1 MQKRQFEIVA
11 QDPSVKRNGKVL
23 TAKINL
29 PAEDLDKGPMGYA
42 IYVVDYDA
50 SAATMYKPA
59 VLDPAIEEVKAPTT
73 ITGLREDAT
82 YHAMNVYAI
91 VMRTLLRFEFALG
104 RRVGWG
110 IRGHQLKVVPHAFE
124 EANAFY
130 SPELEAVLFGYVHG
144 RQPMFLCLSHDIIAH
159 ETAHALL
166 DGLRDKFMAPS
177 SPDQA
182 ALHEAF
188 ADIVALLSVF
198 SLPEVV
204 ENLVKA
210 GIEDDI
216 EKGIEHEEA
225 PDGFVHKS
233 LLSWEWLKG
242 TALLG
247 LAEEMRAEA
256 AEARVNALRRSV
268 EIKPDRNIL
277 KRLEFGEEH
286 RRGEVLVA
294 GVMRAFLAAWVA
306 RIRELGDPR
315 DANSLVGL
323 KRVAEEGADIAD
335 VLLTMTIRG
344 IDYTPPIHITFGDF
358 LSAILTADSEVR
370 ADDSRY
376 KLRTHLLTEMG
387 AYGIEPSSDSDG
399 GRWDQPGIKLR
410 REGSH
415 LGGLQTDP
423 TEMFRHIWNNR
434 SAKLLNLNTDA
445 FNRVASVRPCVRVS
459 PDDGFQI
466 RETVVEWVQYLKV
479 SADRLPDYGLRRP
492 RSMPA
497 TVEVPLEAGSTLILD
512 EYGELKYNI
521 RNGLPS
527 KDSSPTAK
535 RVWQD
540 RIKYLWEGGYLREAA
555 PATLRRTDRS
565 ASLASFHL
573 RRVFEPALASD
584 EKAAALRRQAEQR
597 RAKEAW
603 R

>member
-11 QDPSVKRNGKVL
+11 QDPSVRRNGKVL
-23 TAKINL
+23 TAKIAL
-29 PAEDLDKGPMGYA
+29 PWEDLDPGPMGYA

-50 SAATMYKPA
+50 SAAAMYRPA
-59 VLDPAIEEVKAPTT
+59 VLAVDTEAVEAPSTLT
-73 ITGLREDAT
+73 ELRGNSA
-82 YHAMNVYAI
+82 YHALNAYAI

-130 SPELEAVLFGYVHG
+130 SPDLEALLFGYVLG
-144 RQPMFLCLSHDIIAH
+144 RQPIFLCLSHDIIAH

-204 ENLVKA
+204 ENL
-210 GIEDDI
+210 IRPIEEDDDD
-216 EKGIEHEEA
+216 A
-225 PDGFVHKS
+225 PDGFIHKS
-233 LLSWEWLKG
+233 MLTWERLKD

-247 LAEEMRAEA
+247 LAEDMRADA
-256 AEARVNALRRSV
+256 ADARVNALRRSV
-268 EIKPDRNIL
+268 ELKPDRNIL
-277 KRLEFGEEH
+277 NRLEFGEEH

-294 GVMRAFLAAWVA
+294 GVMRAFLFAWVD
-306 RIRELGDPR
+306 RIRGLGDPR
-315 DANSLVGL
+315 NANSLVGV

-335 VLLTMTIRG
+335 VLLTMAIRG

-358 LSAILTADSEVR
+358 LSAMLTADSEVR

-376 KLRTHLLTEMG
+376 ELRTHLLTEMA
-387 AYGIEPSSDSDG
+387 AYGIEPSSGSDDG
-399 GRWDQPGIKLR
+399 CWDPPDMRLI

-434 SAKLLNLNTDA
+434 KPERLNLNTDA

-479 SADRLPDYGLRRP
+479 TADKLSDFGLRRP
-492 RSMPA
+492 RSMPVD
-497 TVEVPLEAGSTLILD
+497 TEVPLEAGSTLILD

-527 KDSSPTAK
+527 RESSPKA
-535 RVWQD
+535 RRAWQE
-540 RIKYLWEGGYLREAA
+540 RISYLWEAGYLGGS
-555 PATLRRTDRS
+555 DRS

-584 EKAAALRRQAEQR
+584 DEEAEIRRETEER
-597 RAKEAW
+597 RLKEAW

>member
-1 MQKRQFEIVA
+1 MQKRQFEIIA
-11 QDPSVKRNGKVL
+11 QDPSVRRDGKVL
-23 TAKINL
+23 TAKVAL
-29 PAEDLDKGPMGYA
+29 PWEDLDQGPMGYA

-50 SAATMYKPA
+50 SSANMYQPA
-59 VLDPAIEEVKAPTT
+59 VLSLETATVEAPSTLT
-73 ITGLREDAT
+73 ALRQDSA
-82 YHAMNVYAI
+82 YHALNAYAI

-130 SPELEAVLFGYVHG
+130 SPDLEALLFGYVLG
-144 RQPMFLCLSHDIIAH
+144 RQPIFLCLSHDIVAH

-198 SLPEVV
+198 SLPEVPQ
-204 ENLVKA
+204 NLIKQ
-210 GIEDDI
+210 GIKDDD
-216 EKGIEHEEA
+216 A

-233 LLSWEWLKG
+233 LLTWEQLKK

-247 LAEEMRAEA
+247 LAEDMRADA

-268 EIKPDRNIL
+268 EIEPDRNIL

-294 GVMRAFLAAWVA
+294 GVLRAFLFAWVD
-306 RIRELGDPR
+306 RIKSLGDPR
-315 DANSLVGL
+315 DSQSLVGL
-323 KRVAEEGADIAD
+323 ERVAEEGADIAD
-335 VLLTMTIRG
+335 VLLTMVIRG

-358 LSAILTADSEVR
+358 LSAMLTADAEVR

-376 KLRTHLLTEMG
+376 RLRTHLKTQMA
-387 AYGIEPSSDSDG
+387 AYGIEPSSGSADG
-399 GRWDQPGIKLR
+399 CWDPAGIKLI

-415 LGGLQTDP
+415 LVGLQTDP

-434 SAKLLNLNTDA
+434 APDLLNLNTDA

-479 SADRLPDYGLRRP
+479 TADKLPDYGLRRP
-492 RSMPA
+492 RSMPLD
-497 TVEVPLEAGSTLILD
+497 TEVPLEAGSTLILD
-512 EYGELKYNI
+512 EYGELKYNV
-521 RNGLPS
+521 RNGLPTRDS
-527 KDSSPTAK
+527 KPAA
-535 RVWQD
+535 RRHWQD
-540 RIKYLWEGGYLREAA
+540 RIAYLWEAGYLAG
-555 PATLRRTDRS
+555 PNRS
-565 ASLASFHL
+565 ESLASFHL

-584 EKAAALRRQAEQR
+584 EKQAEIRRVAEER

>member
-1 MQKRQFEIVA
+1 MQKRQFEIIA
-11 QDPSVKRNGKVL
+11 QDPSVRRNGKVL

-29 PAEDLDKGPMGYA
+29 PAESLDEGPMGYA

-50 SAATMYKPA
+50 SAATMYRPA
-59 VLDPAIEEVKAPTT
+59 VLDPDTEAVEAPSTLT
-73 ITGLREDAT
+73 ELRENST
-82 YHAMNVYAI
+82 YHALNVYAI

-130 SPELEAVLFGYVHG
+130 SPDLEALLFGYVLG
-144 RQPMFLCLSHDIIAH
+144 RQPIFLCLSHDIIAH

-166 DGLRDKFMAPS
+166 DGLRDKFMSPS
-177 SPDQA
+177 SQDQA

-198 SLPEVV
+198 SLSEVV
-204 ENLVKA
+204 ENLIKP
-210 GIEDDI
+210 IEDDD
-216 EKGIEHEEA
+216 A
-225 PDGFVHKS
+225 PDGFIHKS
-233 LLSWEWLKG
+233 LCTWERLKD

-247 LAEEMRAEA
+247 LAEDMRADA
-256 AEARVNALRRSV
+256 ADARVNALRRSV

-277 KRLEFGEEH
+277 NRLEFGEEH

-294 GVMRAFLAAWVA
+294 GVMRAFLSAWVE
-306 RIRELGDPR
+306 RIKELGDPR
-315 DANSLVGL
+315 NANSLVGL

-344 IDYTPPIHITFGDF
+344 IDYTPPIHISFGDF
-358 LSAILTADSEVR
+358 LSAVLTADTEVR
-370 ADDSRY
+370 ADDERF
-376 KLRTHLLTEMG
+376 KIRTHLKNEMA
-387 AYGIEPSSDSDG
+387 AYGIEPSSDSED
-399 GRWDQPGIKLR
+399 GRWNPPGIKLI

-434 SAKLLNLNTDA
+434 APDLLNLNTDA

-466 RETVVEWVQYLKV
+466 RETVVEWVSYLKV
-479 SADRLPDYGLRRP
+479 TADKLSEYGLRRP
-492 RSMPA
+492 RSMPMDTA
-497 TVEVPLEAGSTLILD
+497 VPLEAGSTLILD
-512 EYGELKYNI
+512 EYGELKFNI

-527 KDSSPTAK
+527 RNSSPAA
-535 RVWQD
+535 RRAWQD
-540 RIKYLWEGGYLREAA
+540 RISYLWEAGYLGG
-555 PATLRRTDRS
+555 PDRS

-584 EKAAALRRQAEQR
+584 DREAAIRREVEQY

-603 R
+603 K

>member
-1 MQKRQFEIVA
+1 MRTRQFEIVA
-11 QDPSVKRNGKVL
+11 QDPSVRRNGKVL
-23 TAKINL
+23 TAEINL
-29 PAEDLDKGPMGYA
+29 PWEDLDQGPMGYA

-50 SAATMYKPA
+50 SAATMYQPA
-59 VLDPAIEEVKAPTT
+59 VLERDTDVVEAPPTLT
-73 ITGLREDAT
+73 RLREDST

-130 SPELEAVLFGYVHG
+130 SPDLEALLFGYVLG
-144 RQPMFLCLSHDIIAH
+144 RQPIFLCLSHDIVAH

-198 SLPEVV
+198 SLREVV
-204 ENLVKA
+204 ENLIKRPV
-210 GIEDDI
+210 DD
-216 EKGIEHEEA
+216 EPLDDDA
-225 PDGFVHKS
+225 PDGFAHKS
-233 LLSWEWLKG
+233 KLSWERLKR

-247 LAEEMRAEA
+247 LAEDMRDDA
-256 AEARVNALRRSV
+256 AEVRVNALRRSV

-294 GVMRAFLAAWVA
+294 GVMRSFLAAWVD
-306 RIRELGDPR
+306 RIKRLGDIR
-315 DANSLVGL
+315 DPDSLVDL
-323 KRVAEEGADIAD
+323 KLVAEEGADIAD
-335 VLLTMTIRG
+335 ILLTMAIRG

-358 LSAILTADSEVR
+358 LSAMLTADAEVR
-370 ADDSRY
+370 ADDDRY
-376 KLRTHLLTEMG
+376 KIRTHLKTEMA
-387 AYGIEPSSDSDG
+387 AYGIDPSSESDSG
-399 GRWDQPGIKLR
+399 YWIKAEEKDKLV

-415 LGGLQTDP
+415 LGGLQTDT

-434 SAKLLNLNTDA
+434 QRLRLNTNA

-459 PDDGFQI
+459 PEDGFQI

-479 SADRLPDYGLRRP
+479 TADSLHEYGLRKP
-492 RSMPA
+492 RSMPED
-497 TVEVPLEAGSTLILD
+497 VEVRLEAGSTLILD
-512 EYGELKYNI
+512 EYGELKYAI
-521 RNGLPS
+521 RNGLPGPDAS
-527 KDSSPTAK
+527 RKALK
-535 RVWQD
+535 VWQD
-540 RIKYLWEGGYLREAA
+540 RISYLWEGGYLGGSS
-555 PATLRRTDRS
+555 RS
-565 ASLASFHL
+565 ASLSSFHL
-573 RRVFEPALASD
+573 QRALQSALAD
-584 EKAAALRRQAEQR
+584 DAAAVAARHEAEQR
-597 RAKEAW
+597 RLKEAW

>member
-1 MQKRQFEIVA
+1 MQKRQFEIIA
-11 QDPSVKRNGKVL
+11 QDPSVRRNGKVL

-29 PAEDLDKGPMGYA
+29 PWEDLDEGPMGYA

-50 SAATMYKPA
+50 SAAAMYQPA
-59 VLDPAIEEVKAPTT
+59 VVAPDAEAVEAPSTLKE
-73 ITGLREDAT
+73 LRENAT

-110 IRGHQLKVVPHAFE
+110 IHGHQLKVVPHAFE
-124 EANAFY
+124 EANAYY
-130 SPELEAVLFGYVHG
+130 SPDLEAVLFGYVLG
-144 RQPMFLCLSHDIIAH
+144 RQPIFLCLSHDIIAH

-204 ENLVKA
+204 ENLIKQ
-210 GIEDDI
+210 GIEDDD
-216 EKGIEHEEA
+216 A

-233 LLSWEWLKG
+233 MLTDVRLKK

-247 LAEEMRAEA
+247 LAEDMRADA

-268 EIKPDRNIL
+268 DIAPDRNIL

-294 GVMRAFLAAWVA
+294 AVMRAFLFAWVE
-306 RIRELGDPR
+306 RIKDLGDSRNPTG
-315 DANSLVGL
+315 LVGL
-323 KRVAEEGADIAD
+323 RRVAEEGADIAD
-335 VLLTMTIRG
+335 ILLTMTIRG

-358 LSAILTADSEVR
+358 LSAILTADTEVR

-376 KLRTHLLTEMG
+376 KLRTHLLTQMA
-387 AYGIEPSSDSDG
+387 AYGIDPSSGSDE
-399 GRWDQPGIKLR
+399 GRWDPPEIKLI

-434 SAKLLNLNTDA
+434 KPELLNLDTDA

-466 RETVVEWVQYLKV
+466 RETVVEWVQYLTV
-479 SADRLPDYGLRRP
+479 TADKLSEYGLRRP
-492 RSMPA
+492 RSMPLD
-497 TVEVPLEAGSTLILD
+497 VEVPLEAGSTLILD

-521 RNGLPS
+521 RNGLPGPG
-527 KDSSPTAK
+527 SSPKAR

-540 RIKYLWEGGYLREAA
+540 RISYLWEGGYLRA
-555 PATLRRTDRS
+555 PDRSASLGRLDRS

-584 EKAAALRRQAEQR
+584 EKEAAIRRETEER
-597 RAKEAW
+597 RAKESW

>member
-1 MQKRQFEIVA
+1 
-11 QDPSVKRNGKVL
+11 
-23 TAKINL
+23 
-29 PAEDLDKGPMGYA
+29 
-42 IYVVDYDA
+42 
-50 SAATMYKPA
+50 
-59 VLDPAIEEVKAPTT
+59 
-73 ITGLREDAT
+73 
-82 YHAMNVYAI
+82 MNVYAI

-130 SPELEAVLFGYVHG
+130 SPDLEALLFGYVLG
-144 RQPMFLCLSHDIIAH
+144 RQPIFLCLSHDIIAH

-204 ENLVKA
+204 ENLIKH
-210 GIEDDI
+210 GIDDDD
-216 EKGIEHEEA
+216 A

-233 LLSWEWLKG
+233 LLSWERLKN

-247 LAEEMRAEA
+247 LAEDMRADA

-268 EIKPDRNIL
+268 EIEPDRNIL

-294 GVMRAFLAAWVA
+294 GVMRAFLSAWVE
-306 RIRELGDPR
+306 RIKSLGDPR
-315 DANSLVGL
+315 SANSLVGL
-323 KRVAEEGADIAD
+323 ERVAEEGADIAD
-335 VLLTMTIRG
+335 ILLTMAIRG

-358 LSAILTADSEVR
+358 LSAMLTADTEVR
-370 ADDSRY
+370 ADDDRFHI
-376 KLRTHLLTEMG
+376 RTHLKNEMA
-387 AYGIEPSSDSDG
+387 AYGIDPSSGSAD
-399 GRWDQPGIKLR
+399 GRWDPAGMKLI

-434 SAKLLNLNTDA
+434 APDRLNLDTDA

-466 RETVVEWVQYLKV
+466 RETVVEWVQYLTV
-479 SADRLPDYGLRRP
+479 TADKLSQYGLRRP
-492 RSMPA
+492 RSMPID
-497 TVEVPLEAGSTLILD
+497 VEVPLEAGSTLILD
-512 EYGELKYNI
+512 EYGELKFNI
-521 RNGLPS
+521 RNGLPGPN
-527 KDSSPTAK
+527 SSRKAL

-540 RIKYLWEGGYLREAA
+540 RISYLWEGGYLGG
-555 PATLRRTDRS
+555 PDRS

-584 EKAAALRRQAEQR
+584 DKEAEIRRETEQR